1 MIPNDVRLITNLNNQ
16 LDTDYVMVKNE
27 AIPAV
32 ANTLKQLH
40 IQNDMHMIY
49 NKDFYKNKDKEIHE
63 SFIEYLVN
71 NLVDL
76 DHPVLIEERKQDIDA
91 DAYEKNLYK
100 DVKLP
105 SIKKN

>member
-1 MIPNDVRLITNLNNQ
+1 
-16 LDTDYVMVKNE
+16 MVKNE

-49 NKDFYKNKDKEIHE
+49 NKDFYKNKDKEIHQ
-63 SFIEYLVN
+63 SFIKYLVT
-71 NLVDL
+71 NLDDL
-76 DHPVLIEERKQDIDA
+76 DHPVLIEEWKQHIDV
-91 DAYEKNLYK
+91 DAYEKYLNQ

-105 SIKKN
+105 SIKKRIGRNDTTEYWPKRIN